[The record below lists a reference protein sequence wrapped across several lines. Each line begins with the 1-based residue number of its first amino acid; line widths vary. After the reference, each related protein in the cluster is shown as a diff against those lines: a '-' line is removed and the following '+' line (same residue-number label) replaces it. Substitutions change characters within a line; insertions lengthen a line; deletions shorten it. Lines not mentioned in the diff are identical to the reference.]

1 MSEFESDLK
10 FAKEAAAAARKD
22 FLEIV
27 RGLKDEDLNREKRG
41 GWPIRKVL
49 EHAIHSEVLYSRLAR
64 HLCGLAQAEDEP
76 HAKPPATVAEAVA
89 ALDES
94 RAALEEAIAHVDEE
108 SFYKMHVIGREEYSV
123 LSLLEN
129 VTLHDREHGPQ
140 IQDILA
146 STS

>member
-1 MSEFESDLK
+1 MSDFESDLAN
-10 FAKEAAAAARKD
+10 AKRDAEAARKD

-27 RGLKDEDLNREKRG
+27 RSLQDSDLDREKRG

-49 EHAIHSEVLYSRLAR
+49 EHAIHSELLYSRLAR
-64 HLCGLAQAEDEP
+64 HLREMPQPEEEVLT
-76 HAKPPATVAEAVA
+76 KPPASVADALA
-89 ALDES
+89 ALQEA
-94 RAALEEAIAHVDEE
+94 RAELEEAIDGVDEE
-108 SFYKMHVIGREEYSV
+108 TFYKMHIVGREEYSV

-146 STS
+146 ST

>member
-10 FAKEAAAAARKD
+10 FAKEEAAAARKD

-27 RGLKDEDLNREKRG
+27 RGLKEEDLNREKRG

-94 RAALEEAIAHVDEE
+94 RAALEEAIADVDEE

-140 IQDILA
+140 IQDILD